1 MTNEQHRAS
10 ACDRSFQEALPAI
23 KTNPRSDNAGPDRPI
38 WVKAIAVEAN
48 RDERSVYYLLE
59 EIDRRHEC
67 GAIWMTTPRRFRRSL
82 GVEAA
87 SLIRPPYD

>member
-1 MTNEQHRAS
+1 M
-10 ACDRSFQEALPAI
+10 PAI
-23 KTNPRSDNAGPDRPI
+23 KTNPQSDNADPDRPI
-38 WVKAIAVEAN
+38 WGAKAIAVEAN

-59 EIDRRHEC
+59 KKLIDATRC

-87 SLIRPPYD
+87 